1 MTTERTTLPMI
12 KLENEIFVTRK
23 EIMSI
28 WKDSNLLD
36 SVLLASTH
44 IRHGHIKRCSEQID
58 YSLDYFS
65 IDGINACVT
74 ILCKTHKSLLQ
85 LRNKIPE
92 MILLTYPGVKL
103 EDYIDESYSIT
114 LEHGKNPLIVSVY
127 IIVPYGLLEPY
138 DDDSDSFYFSVTEL
152 NLAFDIDWFK
162 VFDKQT
168 TMVNPTYSDEWYM
181 ISVSAVID
189 WLKNTFYADDDMFDV
204 DDDEDCLLKK
214 FYTDIKE
221 SNIDISDYINQ

>member
-1 MTTERTTLPMI
+1 MI
-12 KLENEIFVTRK
+12 KLENEIFVTRR
-23 EIMSI
+23 EIMSV

-36 SVLLASTH
+36 SVLSASAR
-44 IRHGHIKRCSEQID
+44 IRHGHSKQFSMQVD
-58 YSLDYFS
+58 YSLDYFD
-65 IDGINACVT
+65 IAGINACVT
-74 ILCKTHKSLLQ
+74 MLSKSHTTLLQ

-152 NLAFDIDWFK
+152 KLVFDIDWFK

-181 ISVSAVID
+181 ISVSTVIN
-189 WLKNTFYADDDMFDV
+189 WLKNTFYADDVMFDV
-204 DDDEDCLLKK
+204 DEDEDCLLKK

-221 SNIDISDYINQ
+221 SNIDISDYVNQ